1 MSVVAFRG
9 MGCAA
14 SRPAAGATGA
24 PQSAED
30 PLPAS
35 HAAGSQ
41 LKPDVPTEERF
52 NQLQTGEGD
61 ANEGGGTD
69 DRGSDYTGTDYTGTE
84 YSGSDDGRS
93 EAGRSDDG
101 RSNDGRSDDGRSDDG
116 RSDAGAD
123 DAGAD
128 DAGAD
133 DAGADDAGADDA
145 GADDAGADDA
155 SGSTH
160 LIEYDLRLL
169 GARSS
174 SAPFD
179 ERARAEYV
187 AAVARALDRPA
198 SDVWL
203 KVGGVIS

>member
-1 MSVVAFRG
+1 

-24 PQSAED
+24 PQSAEN
-30 PLPAS
+30 PSPAS

-69 DRGSDYTGTDYTGTE
+69 DRGSDYTGTDYTGTD
-84 YSGSDDGRS
+84 YSG
-93 EAGRSDDG
+93 
-101 RSNDGRSDDGRSDDG
+101 SDDGRSDDG

-203 KVGGVIS
+203 KVGRIIS

>member
-101 RSNDGRSDDGRSDDG
+101 RSNDGRSDDGRSD
-116 RSDAGAD
+116 
-123 DAGAD
+123 
-128 DAGAD
+128 AGAD